1 MFLLYGLEG
10 SRFVFLKNLYY
21 MKSLQSFMGAY
32 KVTQILQ
39 INNKGNLWT
48 HDTRSHTHSV

>member
-32 KVTQILQ
+32 KVTKILQ